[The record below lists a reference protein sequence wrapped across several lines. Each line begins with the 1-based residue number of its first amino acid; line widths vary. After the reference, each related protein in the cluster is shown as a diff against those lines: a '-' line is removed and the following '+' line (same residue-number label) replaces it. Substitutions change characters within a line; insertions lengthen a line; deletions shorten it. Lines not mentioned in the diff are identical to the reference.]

1 MTQAVTLD
9 IQLSTDNGIKLGSE
23 IRKHDPVGNIIF
35 VTSHSELTY
44 LTFVYKVAA
53 MDFIFKDDP
62 AELRT
67 RIIDCLETA
76 HTRLQ
81 LLSKDNSVETIE
93 LKRGSN
99 SVYVQY
105 DDIMFLNHQ
114 QNLTDSL
121 PIQIT
126 VKLNFMVI

>member
-1 MTQAVTLD
+1 
-9 IQLSTDNGIKLGSE
+9 
-23 IRKHDPVGNIIF
+23 
-35 VTSHSELTY
+35 
-44 LTFVYKVAA
+44 

-114 QNLTDSL
+114 QISQTHC
-121 PIQIT
+121 P
-126 VKLNFMVI
+126 FR

>member
-1 MTQAVTLD
+1 
-9 IQLSTDNGIKLGSE
+9 
-23 IRKHDPVGNIIF
+23 
-35 VTSHSELTY
+35 
-44 LTFVYKVAA
+44 

-105 DDIMFLNHQ
+105 DDIIFLNHQ

-121 PIQIT
+121 PI
-126 VKLNFMVI
+126 

>member
-1 MTQAVTLD
+1 
-9 IQLSTDNGIKLGSE
+9 
-23 IRKHDPVGNIIF
+23 
-35 VTSHSELTY
+35 
-44 LTFVYKVAA
+44 

-114 QNLTDSL
+114 LSHTDSL
-121 PIQIT
+121 RI
-126 VKLNFMVI
+126 

>member
-1 MTQAVTLD
+1 
-9 IQLSTDNGIKLGSE
+9 
-23 IRKHDPVGNIIF
+23 
-35 VTSHSELTY
+35 
-44 LTFVYKVAA
+44 

-105 DDIMFLNHQ
+105 DVLNHQ

-121 PIQIT
+121 PI
-126 VKLNFMVI
+126 

>member
-1 MTQAVTLD
+1 
-9 IQLSTDNGIKLGSE
+9 
-23 IRKHDPVGNIIF
+23 
-35 VTSHSELTY
+35 
-44 LTFVYKVAA
+44 

-76 HTRLQ
+76 HTLTIII
-81 LLSKDNSVETIE
+81 KDNSVETIE

-105 DDIMFLNHQ
+105 DDIMF
-114 QNLTDSL
+114 
-121 PIQIT
+121 
-126 VKLNFMVI
+126 